1 MLTRFR
7 CRRFLLGKPIF
18 YQDRNGEVRH
28 TASLDQTYLLSRHDS
43 EGDVHTPL
51 IPTSVLFPRHET
63 PSRVPAQSAM
73 NERSLIS
80 MVVGCWLLV

>member
-28 TASLDQTYLLSRHDS
+28 TVSLDQTYFLSRHDG
-43 EGDVHTPL
+43 EWNVHTPL
-51 IPTSVLFPRHET
+51 TPTSVLFPRHKT
-63 PSRVPAQSAM
+63 PSRVPAHSAM
-73 NERSLIS
+73 NERSLIP
-80 MVVGCWLLV
+80 MVVGC